1 MVSYDDLKTLYKQ
14 FSDLCKT
21 EGTERYPKILLD
33 TFGSYNCDIL
43 TNISDYYMDYNITLG
58 DYIYGP
64 TEELCLDVFY
74 SFNDFFEGFIDDSN
88 KDNIKTKTKTYDS
101 SILYLTLV
109 WSISK
114 FMSTCDELNDKLT
127 YIFGCDITKT
137 KISEISQCVIQ
148 FRNVVLN
155 IFADY
160 VDIKKLIIRHLNQK
174 LDKKKKQI
182 NNILETVKEY
192 QNECTL
198 IEKQI
203 KEYEDMV

>member
-1 MVSYDDLKTLYKQ
+1 MVNYDDLKTLYKQ

-33 TFGSYNCDIL
+33 TFGSYNCNIL
-43 TNISDYYMDYNITLG
+43 TNIPDYYMDYNITLG
-58 DYIYGP
+58 DYIYDP
-64 TEELCLDVFY
+64 EDLCLDIFY
-74 SFNDFFEGFIDDSN
+74 PLNDFFDNIIDDN
-88 KDNIKTKTKTYDS
+88 EPKTYEPS
-101 SILYLTLV
+101 TLQLTL
-109 WSISK
+109 SCCISN
-114 FMSTCDELNDKLT
+114 FMSTCDELNDKLA

-148 FRNVVLN
+148 FRNAVLN

-160 VDIKKLIIRHLNQK
+160 VDIKKLIIRHLNHK
-174 LDKKKKQI
+174 LDKKKKDI
-182 NNILETVKEY
+182 DNILEKVKEY
-192 QNECTL
+192 QDECTL

>member
-21 EGTERYPKILLD
+21 EGTERYPKILID
-33 TFGSYNCDIL
+33 TFGGYNCDIL
-43 TNISDYYMDYNITLG
+43 TNIPDYYMDYNITLG
-58 DYIYGP
+58 DYIY
-64 TEELCLDVFY
+64 EAEDLCLDIFY
-74 SFNDFFEGFIDDSN
+74 PLNDFFDDIIDDSN
-88 KDNIKTKTKTYDS
+88 KDDNES
-101 SILYLTLV
+101 STLHLAL
-109 WSISK
+109 SCCISK
-114 FMSTCDELNDKLT
+114 FMSTCDELNDKLP
-127 YIFGCDITKT
+127 YIFGCDITAT
-137 KISEISQCVIQ
+137 KISEISQCAIQ
-148 FRNVVLN
+148 FRNAVLN

-174 LDKKKKQI
+174 LDKKKKEI

-192 QNECTL
+192 HDECTL

>member
-1 MVSYDDLKTLYKQ
+1 MVNYDDLKTLYKQ

-33 TFGSYNCDIL
+33 IFGSYNCNIL
-43 TNISDYYMDYNITLG
+43 TNIPDYYLDYSITLG
-58 DYIYGP
+58 DYIYDS
-64 TEELCLDVFY
+64 EDLCLDIFY
-74 SFNDFFEGFIDDSN
+74 PLNDFFDDIIDDSSKN
-88 KDNIKTKTKTYDS
+88 NKTYDLS
-101 SILYLTLV
+101 TLQLTL
-109 WSISK
+109 SCCISE
-114 FMSTCDELNDKLT
+114 FMSTCDELNDKLP
-127 YIFGCDITKT
+127 YIFCCDITDT
-137 KISEISQCVIQ
+137 KISEISQCAIQ
-148 FRNVVLN
+148 FRNAVLN

-182 NNILETVKEY
+182 NNILETVNEY
-192 QNECTL
+192 QDECTL

>member
-1 MVSYDDLKTLYKQ
+1 MVNYDDLKNLYKQ

-33 TFGSYNCDIL
+33 IFGSYNCNIL
-43 TNISDYYMDYNITLG
+43 TNIPDYYLDYNITLG
-58 DYIYGP
+58 DYIYDQAGHS
-64 TEELCLDVFY
+64 CLDIFY
-74 SFNDFFEGFIDDSN
+74 PLNDFFDDIIDDSSKN
-88 KDNIKTKTKTYDS
+88 NKTYDLS
-101 SILYLTLV
+101 TLQLTL
-109 WSISK
+109 SCCISE
-114 FMSTCDELNDKLT
+114 FMSTCDELNNKLP
-127 YIFGCDITKT
+127 YIFCCDITDT
-137 KISEISQCVIQ
+137 KISEISQCAIQ
-148 FRNVVLN
+148 FRNAVLN

-182 NNILETVKEY
+182 NNILETVNEY
-192 QNECTL
+192 QDECTL

>member
-1 MVSYDDLKTLYKQ
+1 MVNYDDLKTLYKQ

-33 TFGSYNCDIL
+33 IFGSYNCNIL
-43 TNISDYYMDYNITLG
+43 TNIPDYYLDYNITLG
-58 DYIYGP
+58 DYIYDS
-64 TEELCLDVFY
+64 EDLCLDIFY
-74 SFNDFFEGFIDDSN
+74 PLNDFFDDIIDDSSKN
-88 KDNIKTKTKTYDS
+88 NKTYDLS
-101 SILYLTLV
+101 TLQLTL
-109 WSISK
+109 SCCISE
-114 FMSTCDELNDKLT
+114 FMSTCDELNDKLP
-127 YIFGCDITKT
+127 YIFCCDITDT
-137 KISEISQCVIQ
+137 KISEISQCAIQ
-148 FRNVVLN
+148 FRNAVLN

-192 QNECTL
+192 QDECTL

>member
-1 MVSYDDLKTLYKQ
+1 MVNYDDLKTLYKQ

-33 TFGSYNCDIL
+33 IFGSYNCDIL
-43 TNISDYYMDYNITLG
+43 TNIPDYYMDYNITLG
-58 DYIYGP
+58 DYIYDP
-64 TEELCLDVFY
+64 EDLCLDIFY
-74 SFNDFFEGFIDDSN
+74 PLNDFFDNIIDDSSKN
-88 KDNIKTKTKTYDS
+88 NKTYDLS
-101 SILYLTLV
+101 TLQLTL
-109 WSISK
+109 SCCISE
-114 FMSTCDELNDKLT
+114 FMSTCDELNDKLP
-127 YIFGCDITKT
+127 YIFCCDITDT
-137 KISEISQCVIQ
+137 KISEISQCAIQ
-148 FRNVVLN
+148 FRNAVLN

-182 NNILETVKEY
+182 NNILETVNEY
-192 QNECTL
+192 QDECTL

>member
-21 EGTERYPKILLD
+21 EGTERYPKILID
-33 TFGSYNCDIL
+33 TFGSYNCNIL
-43 TNISDYYMDYNITLG
+43 TNIPDYYLDYNITLG
-58 DYIYGP
+58 DYIYDQAGHS
-64 TEELCLDVFY
+64 CLDIFY
-74 SFNDFFEGFIDDSN
+74 PLNDFFNDIIDDSSKN
-88 KDNIKTKTKTYDS
+88 NKTYDLS
-101 SILYLTLV
+101 TLQLTL
-109 WSISK
+109 SCCISE
-114 FMSTCDELNDKLT
+114 FMSTCDELNDKLP
-127 YIFGCDITKT
+127 YIFCCDITDT
-137 KISEISQCVIQ
+137 KISEISQRTIQ
-148 FRNVVLN
+148 FRNAVLN

>member
-33 TFGSYNCDIL
+33 IFGSYNCNIL
-43 TNISDYYMDYNITLG
+43 TNIPDYYLDYNITLG
-58 DYIYGP
+58 DYIYDS
-64 TEELCLDVFY
+64 EDLCLDIFY
-74 SFNDFFEGFIDDSN
+74 SLNDFFDDIIDDSN
-88 KDNIKTKTKTYDS
+88 KNNKTYDLS
-101 SILYLTLV
+101 TLQLTL
-109 WSISK
+109 SCCISE
-114 FMSTCDELNDKLT
+114 FMSTCDELNDKLP
-127 YIFGCDITKT
+127 YIFCCDITDT
-137 KISEISQCVIQ
+137 KISEISQCAIQ
-148 FRNVVLN
+148 FRNAVLN

-192 QNECTL
+192 QDECTL

>member
-33 TFGSYNCDIL
+33 IFGSYNCDIL
-43 TNISDYYMDYNITLG
+43 TNIPDYYMDYNITLG
-58 DYIYGP
+58 DYIYDP
-64 TEELCLDVFY
+64 EDLCLDIFY
-74 SFNDFFEGFIDDSN
+74 PLNDFFDNIIDDSSKN
-88 KDNIKTKTKTYDS
+88 NKTYDLS
-101 SILYLTLV
+101 TLQLTL
-109 WSISK
+109 SCCISE
-114 FMSTCDELNDKLT
+114 FMSTCDELNDKLP
-127 YIFGCDITKT
+127 YIFCCDITDT
-137 KISEISQCVIQ
+137 KISEISQCAIQ
-148 FRNVVLN
+148 FRNAVLN

-182 NNILETVKEY
+182 NNILETVNEY
-192 QNECTL
+192 QDECTL

>member
-1 MVSYDDLKTLYKQ
+1 MVNYDDLKTLYKQ

-33 TFGSYNCDIL
+33 IFGSYNCNIL
-43 TNISDYYMDYNITLG
+43 TNIPDYYLDYNITLG
-58 DYIYGP
+58 DYIYDQAGHS
-64 TEELCLDVFY
+64 CLDIFY
-74 SFNDFFEGFIDDSN
+74 PLNDFFDYIIDDSSKN
-88 KDNIKTKTKTYDS
+88 NKTYDLS
-101 SILYLTLV
+101 TLQLTL
-109 WSISK
+109 SCCISE
-114 FMSTCDELNDKLT
+114 FMSTCDELNDKLP
-127 YIFGCDITKT
+127 YIFCCDITDT
-137 KISEISQCVIQ
+137 KISEISQCAIQ
-148 FRNVVLN
+148 FRNAVLN
-155 IFADY
+155 IFVDY

-192 QNECTL
+192 QDECTL

>member
-1 MVSYDDLKTLYKQ
+1 MVNYDDLKTLYKQ

-33 TFGSYNCDIL
+33 IFGSYNCNIL
-43 TNISDYYMDYNITLG
+43 TNIPDYYLDYNITLG
-58 DYIYGP
+58 DYIYDQAGYS
-64 TEELCLDVFY
+64 CLDIFY
-74 SFNDFFEGFIDDSN
+74 PLNDFFDDIIDDSSKN
-88 KDNIKTKTKTYDS
+88 NKTYDLS
-101 SILYLTLV
+101 TLQLTL
-109 WSISK
+109 SCCISE
-114 FMSTCDELNDKLT
+114 FMSTCDELNDKLP
-127 YIFGCDITKT
+127 YIFCCDITDT
-137 KISEISQCVIQ
+137 KISEISQCAIQ
-148 FRNVVLN
+148 FRNAVLN

-192 QNECTL
+192 QDECTL

>member
-21 EGTERYPKILLD
+21 EGTERYPKILLNI
-33 TFGSYNCDIL
+33 FGSYNCDIL
-43 TNISDYYMDYNITLG
+43 TNIPDYYMDYNITLG
-58 DYIYGP
+58 DYIYDS
-64 TEELCLDVFY
+64 EDLCLDIFY
-74 SFNDFFEGFIDDSN
+74 PLNDFFDNIIDDSN
-88 KDNIKTKTKTYDS
+88 KDDNEPKTYEPS
-101 SILYLTLV
+101 TLQLTLACC
-109 WSISK
+109 ISK
-114 FMSTCDELNDKLT
+114 FMSTCDELNDKLP
-127 YIFGCDITKT
+127 YIFCCDITNT
-137 KISEISQCVIQ
+137 KISEISQCAIQ
-148 FRNVVLN
+148 FRNAVLN

-182 NNILETVKEY
+182 NNILETVNEY
-192 QNECTL
+192 QDECTL

>member
-21 EGTERYPKILLD
+21 EGTERYPKILID

-43 TNISDYYMDYNITLG
+43 TNIPDYYMDYNITLG
-58 DYIYGP
+58 DYIYDS
-64 TEELCLDVFY
+64 EDLCLDIFY
-74 SFNDFFEGFIDDSN
+74 QLNDFFDDIIDDSN
-88 KDNIKTKTKTYDS
+88 KDDNEPKTYEPS
-101 SILYLTLV
+101 MLHLALSCC
-109 WSISK
+109 ISG
-114 FMSTCDELNDKLT
+114 FMSKCDELNDKLP
-127 YIFGCDITKT
+127 YIFACDITDT
-137 KISEISQCVIQ
+137 KISEISQCAIQ
-148 FRNVVLN
+148 FRNAVLN

-182 NNILETVKEY
+182 NNILETVKKY
-192 QNECTL
+192 QDECTL

>member
-1 MVSYDDLKTLYKQ
+1 MVNYDDLKTLYKQ

-33 TFGSYNCDIL
+33 IFGSYNCNIL
-43 TNISDYYMDYNITLG
+43 TNIPDYYLDYNITLG
-58 DYIYGP
+58 DYIYDQAGHS
-64 TEELCLDVFY
+64 CLDIFY
-74 SFNDFFEGFIDDSN
+74 PLNDFFDDIIDDLSKN
-88 KDNIKTKTKTYDS
+88 NKTYDLS
-101 SILYLTLV
+101 TLQLTL
-109 WSISK
+109 SCCISE
-114 FMSTCDELNDKLT
+114 FMSTCDELNDKLP
-127 YIFGCDITKT
+127 YIFCCDITDT
-137 KISEISQCVIQ
+137 KISEISQCAIQ
-148 FRNVVLN
+148 FRNAVLN

-182 NNILETVKEY
+182 NNILETVNEY
-192 QNECTL
+192 QDECTL

>member
-33 TFGSYNCDIL
+33 IFGSYNCNIL
-43 TNISDYYMDYNITLG
+43 TNIPDYYLDYNITLG
-58 DYIYGP
+58 DYIYDQAGHS
-64 TEELCLDVFY
+64 CLDIFY
-74 SFNDFFEGFIDDSN
+74 PLNDFFDDIIDDSSKN
-88 KDNIKTKTKTYDS
+88 NKTYDLS
-101 SILYLTLV
+101 TLQLTL
-109 WSISK
+109 SCCISE
-114 FMSTCDELNDKLT
+114 FMSTCDELNDKLP
-127 YIFGCDITKT
+127 YIFCCDITDT
-137 KISEISQCVIQ
+137 KISEISQCAIQ
-148 FRNVVLN
+148 FRNAVLN

-182 NNILETVKEY
+182 NNILETVNEY
-192 QNECTL
+192 QDECTL

>member
-1 MVSYDDLKTLYKQ
+1 MVNYNDLKTLYKQ

-33 TFGSYNCDIL
+33 IFGSYNCNIL
-43 TNISDYYMDYNITLG
+43 TNIPDYYLDYNITLG
-58 DYIYGP
+58 DYIYDQAGHS
-64 TEELCLDVFY
+64 CLDIFY
-74 SFNDFFEGFIDDSN
+74 PLNDFFDDIIDDSN
-88 KDNIKTKTKTYDS
+88 KNNKTYDLS
-101 SILYLTLV
+101 TLQLTL
-109 WSISK
+109 SCCISE
-114 FMSTCDELNDKLT
+114 FMSTCDELNDKLP
-127 YIFGCDITKT
+127 YIFCCDITDT
-137 KISEISQCVIQ
+137 KISEISQCAIQ
-148 FRNVVLN
+148 FRNAVLN
-155 IFADY
+155 IFVDY

-192 QNECTL
+192 QDECTL

>member
-1 MVSYDDLKTLYKQ
+1 MVNYDDLKTLYKQ

-43 TNISDYYMDYNITLG
+43 TNIPDYYMDYNITLG
-58 DYIYGP
+58 DYIYDP
-64 TEELCLDVFY
+64 EDLCLDIFY
-74 SFNDFFEGFIDDSN
+74 PLNDFFDNIIDDN
-88 KDNIKTKTKTYDS
+88 EPKTYEPS
-101 SILYLTLV
+101 TLQLTL
-109 WSISK
+109 SCCISN
-114 FMSTCDELNDKLT
+114 FMSTCDELNDKLA

-148 FRNVVLN
+148 FRNAVLN

-160 VDIKKLIIRHLNQK
+160 VDIKKLIIRHLNHK
-174 LDKKKKQI
+174 LDKKKKGI
-182 NNILETVKEY
+182 DNILEKVKEY
-192 QNECTL
+192 QDECTL

>member
-33 TFGSYNCDIL
+33 IFGSYNCDIL
-43 TNISDYYMDYNITLG
+43 TNIPDYYMDYNITLG
-58 DYIYGP
+58 DYIYDS
-64 TEELCLDVFY
+64 EDLCLDIFY
-74 SFNDFFEGFIDDSN
+74 PLNDFFDDIIDDSSKN
-88 KDNIKTKTKTYDS
+88 NKTYDLS
-101 SILYLTLV
+101 TLQLTL
-109 WSISK
+109 SCCISE
-114 FMSTCDELNDKLT
+114 FMSTCDELNDKLP
-127 YIFGCDITKT
+127 YIFCCDITDT
-137 KISEISQCVIQ
+137 KISEISQCAIQ
-148 FRNVVLN
+148 FRNAVLN

-192 QNECTL
+192 QDECTL

>member
-1 MVSYDDLKTLYKQ
+1 MVNYDDLKTLYKQ

-33 TFGSYNCDIL
+33 IFGSYNCDIL
-43 TNISDYYMDYNITLG
+43 TNIPDYYMDYNITLG
-58 DYIYGP
+58 DYIYDS
-64 TEELCLDVFY
+64 EDLCLDIFY
-74 SFNDFFEGFIDDSN
+74 PLNDFFDNIIDDNES
-88 KDNIKTKTKTYDS
+88 KTYEPS
-101 SILYLTLV
+101 TLQLTL
-109 WSISK
+109 SRCISE
-114 FMSTCDELNDKLT
+114 FMSTCDELNDKLP
-127 YIFGCDITKT
+127 YIFCCDITNT
-137 KISEISQCVIQ
+137 KISEISQCAIQ
-148 FRNVVLN
+148 FRNAVLN

-192 QNECTL
+192 QDECTL

>member
-1 MVSYDDLKTLYKQ
+1 MVNYDDLKTLYKQ

-33 TFGSYNCDIL
+33 IFGSYNCDIL
-43 TNISDYYMDYNITLG
+43 TNIPDYYMDYNITLG
-58 DYIYGP
+58 DYIYDP
-64 TEELCLDVFY
+64 EDLCLDIFY
-74 SFNDFFEGFIDDSN
+74 PLNDFFDNIIDDSSKN
-88 KDNIKTKTKTYDS
+88 NKTYDLS
-101 SILYLTLV
+101 TLQLTL
-109 WSISK
+109 SRCISE
-114 FMSTCDELNDKLT
+114 FMSTCDELNDKLP
-127 YIFGCDITKT
+127 YIFCCDITNT

-148 FRNVVLN
+148 FRNAVLN

-192 QNECTL
+192 QDECTL

>member
-1 MVSYDDLKTLYKQ
+1 MVNYDDLKTLYKQ

-33 TFGSYNCDIL
+33 IFGSYNCNIL
-43 TNISDYYMDYNITLG
+43 TNIPDYYLDYNITLG
-58 DYIYGP
+58 DYIYDQAGHS
-64 TEELCLDVFY
+64 CLDIFY
-74 SFNDFFEGFIDDSN
+74 PLNDFFDDIIDDSN
-88 KDNIKTKTKTYDS
+88 KNNKTYDLS
-101 SILYLTLV
+101 TLQLTL
-109 WSISK
+109 SCCISE
-114 FMSTCDELNDKLT
+114 FMSTCDELNDKLP
-127 YIFGCDITKT
+127 YIFCCDITDT
-137 KISEISQCVIQ
+137 KISDISQCAIQ
-148 FRNVVLN
+148 FRNAVLN
-155 IFADY
+155 IFVDY

-192 QNECTL
+192 QDECTL

>member
-1 MVSYDDLKTLYKQ
+1 MVNYDDLKTLYKQ

-33 TFGSYNCDIL
+33 IFGSYNCNIL
-43 TNISDYYMDYNITLG
+43 TNIPDYYLDYNITLG
-58 DYIYGP
+58 DYIYDQAGHS
-64 TEELCLDVFY
+64 CLDIFY
-74 SFNDFFEGFIDDSN
+74 PLNDFFDDIIDDSSKN
-88 KDNIKTKTKTYDS
+88 NKTYDLS
-101 SILYLTLV
+101 TLQLTL
-109 WSISK
+109 SCCISE
-114 FMSTCDELNDKLT
+114 FMSTCDELNDKLP
-127 YIFGCDITKT
+127 YIFCCDITDT
-137 KISEISQCVIQ
+137 KISEISQCAIQ
-148 FRNVVLN
+148 FRNAVLN
-155 IFADY
+155 IFVDY

-192 QNECTL
+192 QDECTL

>member
-1 MVSYDDLKTLYKQ
+1 MVSYDDLKNLYKQ

-33 TFGSYNCDIL
+33 IFGSYNCDIL
-43 TNISDYYMDYNITLG
+43 TNIPDYYLDYNITLG
-58 DYIYGP
+58 DYIYDP
-64 TEELCLDVFY
+64 EDLCLDIFY
-74 SFNDFFEGFIDDSN
+74 PLNDFFDNIIDDN
-88 KDNIKTKTKTYDS
+88 GKKTYEPS
-101 SILYLTLV
+101 TLQLTLACC
-109 WSISK
+109 ISK
-114 FMSTCDELNDKLT
+114 FMSTCDELNDKLP
-127 YIFGCDITKT
+127 YIFCCDITDT
-137 KISEISQCVIQ
+137 KISEISRCAIK
-148 FRNVVLN
+148 FRNAVLN
-155 IFADY
+155 IFSDY

-192 QNECTL
+192 QDECTL

>member
-1 MVSYDDLKTLYKQ
+1 MVNYDDLKTLYKQ

-33 TFGSYNCDIL
+33 IFGSYNCNIL
-43 TNISDYYMDYNITLG
+43 TNIPDYYMDYNITLG
-58 DYIYGP
+58 DYIYDS
-64 TEELCLDVFY
+64 EDLCLDIFY
-74 SFNDFFEGFIDDSN
+74 PLNDFFDNIIDDSSKN
-88 KDNIKTKTKTYDS
+88 NKTYDLS
-101 SILYLTLV
+101 TLQLTL
-109 WSISK
+109 SCCISE
-114 FMSTCDELNDKLT
+114 FMSTCDELNDKLP
-127 YIFGCDITKT
+127 YIFCCDITDT
-137 KISEISQCVIQ
+137 KISEISQCAIQ
-148 FRNVVLN
+148 FRNAVLN

-192 QNECTL
+192 QDECTL

>member
-1 MVSYDDLKTLYKQ
+1 MVNYDDLKTLYKQ

-33 TFGSYNCDIL
+33 IFGSYNCNIL
-43 TNISDYYMDYNITLG
+43 TNIPDYYLDYNITLG
-58 DYIYGP
+58 DYIYDQAGHS
-64 TEELCLDVFY
+64 CLDIFY
-74 SFNDFFEGFIDDSN
+74 PLNDFFDDIIDDSSKN
-88 KDNIKTKTKTYDS
+88 NKTYDLS
-101 SILYLTLV
+101 TLQLTL
-109 WSISK
+109 SCCISE
-114 FMSTCDELNDKLT
+114 FMSTCDELNDKLP
-127 YIFGCDITKT
+127 YIFGCDITDT
-137 KISEISQCVIQ
+137 KISEILQCAIQ
-148 FRNVVLN
+148 FRNAVLN

-182 NNILETVKEY
+182 NNILETVNEY
-192 QNECTL
+192 QDECTL

>member
-1 MVSYDDLKTLYKQ
+1 MVNYDDLKTLYKQ

-33 TFGSYNCDIL
+33 IFGSYNCNIL
-43 TNISDYYMDYNITLG
+43 TNIPDYYLDYNITLG
-58 DYIYGP
+58 DYIYDP
-64 TEELCLDVFY
+64 EDLCLDIFY
-74 SFNDFFEGFIDDSN
+74 PLNDFFDNIIDDNES
-88 KDNIKTKTKTYDS
+88 KTYES
-101 SILYLTLV
+101 STLQLTLACC
-109 WSISK
+109 ISK
-114 FMSTCDELNDKLT
+114 FMSTCDELNDKLP
-127 YIFGCDITKT
+127 YIFCCDITDT
-137 KISEISQCVIQ
+137 KISEISRCAIQ
-148 FRNVVLN
+148 FRNAVLN
-155 IFADY
+155 IFSDY

-192 QNECTL
+192 QDECTL

>member
-1 MVSYDDLKTLYKQ
+1 MVNYDDLKTLYKQ

-33 TFGSYNCDIL
+33 IFGSYNCNIL
-43 TNISDYYMDYNITLG
+43 TNIPDYYLDYNITLG
-58 DYIYGP
+58 DYIYDP
-64 TEELCLDVFY
+64 EDLCLDIFY
-74 SFNDFFEGFIDDSN
+74 PLNDFFDNIIDDNES
-88 KDNIKTKTKTYDS
+88 KTYEPS
-101 SILYLTLV
+101 TLQLTLACC
-109 WSISK
+109 ISK
-114 FMSTCDELNDKLT
+114 FMSTCDELNDKLP
-127 YIFGCDITKT
+127 YIFCCDITDT
-137 KISEISQCVIQ
+137 KISEISRCAIK
-148 FRNVVLN
+148 FRNAVLN
-155 IFADY
+155 IFSDY

-192 QNECTL
+192 QDECTL

>member
-1 MVSYDDLKTLYKQ
+1 MVNYDDLKTLYKQ

-33 TFGSYNCDIL
+33 IFGSYNCNIL
-43 TNISDYYMDYNITLG
+43 TNIPDYYLDYNITLG
-58 DYIYGP
+58 DYIYDQAGHS
-64 TEELCLDVFY
+64 CLDIFY
-74 SFNDFFEGFIDDSN
+74 PLNDFFDDIIDDSSKN
-88 KDNIKTKTKTYDS
+88 NKTYDLS
-101 SILYLTLV
+101 TLQLTL
-109 WSISK
+109 SCCISE
-114 FMSTCDELNDKLT
+114 FMSTCDELNDKLP
-127 YIFGCDITKT
+127 YIFCCDITDT
-137 KISEISQCVIQ
+137 KISEISQCAIQ
-148 FRNVVLN
+148 FRNAVLN

-182 NNILETVKEY
+182 NNILETVNEY
-192 QNECTL
+192 QDECTL

>member
-1 MVSYDDLKTLYKQ
+1 MVNYDDLKTLYKQ

-33 TFGSYNCDIL
+33 IFGSYNCNIL
-43 TNISDYYMDYNITLG
+43 TNIPDYYLDYNITLG
-58 DYIYGP
+58 DYIYDS
-64 TEELCLDVFY
+64 EDLCLDIFY
-74 SFNDFFEGFIDDSN
+74 PLNDFFDNIIDDSSKN
-88 KDNIKTKTKTYDS
+88 NKTYDLS
-101 SILYLTLV
+101 TLQLTL
-109 WSISK
+109 SCCISE
-114 FMSTCDELNDKLT
+114 FMSTCDELNDKLP
-127 YIFGCDITKT
+127 YIFCCDITDT
-137 KISEISQCVIQ
+137 KISEILRCAIQ
-148 FRNVVLN
+148 FRNAVLN
-155 IFADY
+155 IFSDY

-192 QNECTL
+192 QDECTL